1 METPLILI
9 VDDEPDNLEVLESRL
24 IRRNYRVISADR
36 GAKALKLLEEVEP
49 DLILLDVIMPGMDG
63 FETLTRMKEM
73 KKGIFMPIILLTS
86 QDDKETRIKGLDIG
100 ADDYLTKP
108 VDMDELTARIRS
120 MLRIKDLKKQ
130 IVVKD
135 REINRLSR
143 ELKENN
149 RYQDIIGAGP
159 AMVELADRIRGAAG
173 IGSPVLIEGE
183 SGTGKELVA
192 KGIHY
197 ASPRAERP
205 FVAVNCAALPSE
217 LIESELF
224 GHRKGAFTGAMAA
237 AEGLFKAAD
246 GGSIFLDEI
255 TEMPVDVQAK
265 MLRVLQEGTV
275 RPVGGTEEMP
285 INVRVIAATNINVG
299 RAVKEGK
306 LREDLY
312 YRINVLN
319 IKLPPLRAR
328 KEDIPL
334 LAQGLIERL
343 NARFGRR
350 VKGISA
356 GALAALARHDW
367 PGNVREL
374 QNVIERCYALPDL
387 EVIEERHI
395 QISPLTGM
403 GEAPAPVPN
412 PVPADGGDVLSLDE
426 SEKKLILSALAK
438 TGNNKL
444 KAAQLLGIHRSRL
457 YKKLE
462 RYGIKD

>member
-24 IRRNYRVISADR
+24 TRRNYRVVSADS
-36 GAKALKLLEEVEP
+36 GVKALKLLEEVEP
-49 DLILLDVIMPGMDG
+49 DMVLLDVMMPGMDG

-73 KKGIFMPIILLTS
+73 RKGVFMPIILVTA
-86 QDDKETRIKGLDIG
+86 QDDKESRIKGLDTG
-100 ADDYLTKP
+100 ADDYVTKP
-108 VDMDELTARIRS
+108 VDIDELMARIRA
-120 MLRIKDLKKQ
+120 MLRIKDLKRQ
-130 IVVKD
+130 ITAKD
-135 REINRLSR
+135 REISRLSR
-143 ELKENN
+143 ELKETN
-149 RYQDIIGAGP
+149 RYQDIIGAS
-159 AMVELADRIRGAAG
+159 AVMKELGDRIRGAAG

-197 ASPRAERP
+197 ASTRAERP
-205 FVAVNCAALPSE
+205 FIAVNCAALPSE

-224 GHRKGAFTGAMAA
+224 GHRKGAFTGAMVA

-246 GGSIFLDEI
+246 GGTIFLDEI
-255 TEMPVDVQAK
+255 TEMPVEVQAK

-275 RPVGGTEEMP
+275 RPVGGTGETP
-285 INVRVIAATNINVG
+285 INVRVVAATNIDVG

-334 LAQGLIERL
+334 LAQGIIERL

-374 QNVIERCYALPDL
+374 QNVIERCFSLPDI

-395 QISPLTGM
+395 QIAPLAGSRET
-403 GEAPAPVPN
+403 PAAV

-426 SEKKLILSALAK
+426 AEKKLILSALAK